1 MVYLTKVNKTKE
13 YKQENPTVMQSSK
26 CPNIQKRKA
35 LSDPV
40 TTYGKEISYIFSHIF
55 IRFYYCNH

>member
-1 MVYLTKVNKTKE
+1 MTYPSTKSQWSFGIMHLYYACLQITVCLTKVNKTKE

-35 LSDPV
+35 L
-40 TTYGKEISYIFSHIF
+40 
-55 IRFYYCNH
+55 